1 MQWRQ
6 RVQCL
11 ARTRACTSHV
21 TPLRCWLRRVA
32 EISELSRRDDADTYF
47 VLCILAYLAVSKAI
61 RCGKNQLVYTH
72 AAQLDVTLLSAWS
85 AEAANLRRGSDCKA
99 LTDAA
104 VVLTEAQI
112 ASGSVAPVQLSLF
125 ASMHALSALQSVSC
139 FFLLLLQTLDC
150 ILQGPSVERWLHD
163 VVERGCAVLANVPG
177 CQRLPL

>member
-1 MQWRQ
+1 M
-6 RVQCL
+6 QCL

-32 EISELSRRDDADTYF
+32 EISELSRRDDADTGF
-47 VLCILAYLAVSKAI
+47 VFRILAYLAAGKAI
-61 RCGKNQLVYTH
+61 LCGKNQLVYTH

-112 ASGSVAPVQLSLF
+112 ASGSVAPARLLLY
-125 ASMHALSALQSVSC
+125 ASMHALSALRSVSC
-139 FFLLLLQTLDC
+139 FFPLLLQTLDC
-150 ILQGPSVERWLHD
+150 ILQRPSVERWLHD
-163 VVERGCAVLANVPG
+163 VVERECAVLADLPG